1 MLVEGAVREKSHR
14 LEGGEE
20 VELEQAR
27 ASEPV
32 AAEPID
38 LRVVYED
45 EHLLVVDKPAGL
57 VVHPGSGHAGGT
69 LAHALAGRTAGGP
82 SERQGIVHRLDR
94 DTSGLMVVART
105 EDAYRGL
112 ARLVR
117 RRELERF
124 YLALVRGAPR
134 SYRGRIEAPIGR
146 DRSDPTRQSL
156 ETDTPR
162 DAVTHFEVAE
172 LLPEHALLSVRL
184 ATGRTHQIRVHLAAI
199 DLPVVGDSVYGVPG
213 LGLARQFLHAARL
226 AFDHPLTSQRL
237 ELESTLPPD
246 LSAALERARS
256 A

>member
-1 MLVEGAVREKSHR
+1 PLLAGVQPCRQLHRRRRRDPAGRARRGRSQPATARCRRRGRTFLIKVRVPETAAGLRLDRFLASLPEIGSRAAAERLLAEGAVLVEGAVREKSHR

-82 SERQGIVHRLDR
+82 AERQGIVHRLDR
-94 DTSGLMVVART
+94 ETSGLMVVART

-124 YLALVRGAPR
+124 YLALVRGTPR
-134 SYRGRIEAPIGR
+134 SY
-146 DRSDPTRQSL
+146 
-156 ETDTPR
+156 
-162 DAVTHFEVAE
+162 
-172 LLPEHALLSVRL
+172 
-184 ATGRTHQIRVHLAAI
+184 
-199 DLPVVGDSVYGVPG
+199 
-213 LGLARQFLHAARL
+213 
-226 AFDHPLTSQRL
+226 
-237 ELESTLPPD
+237 
-246 LSAALERARS
+246 
-256 A
+256 